1 MHVYQ
6 DVIELSELE
15 GGIDI
20 TDSTYSYTIQTI
32 GSNVLKYEPIHFQ
45 GIKGDVTASSEWRR
59 ENSTLNIDK
68 ELTFTTHLKENLSN
82 EDIFSTNKRIVMK

>member
-6 DVIELSELE
+6 DVIELPELE

-20 TDSTYSYTIQTI
+20 TDSTYSSIQTI
-32 GSNVLKYEPIHFQ
+32 GCNVLKYEPIHFQ
-45 GIKGDVTASSEWRR
+45 GIKGAVTASSEWRL

-82 EDIFSTNKRIVMK
+82 DDSFSTDKRIVMK